1 MREES
6 CKNCAHYPGCLTHS
20 AAIFFYFVATGR
32 GNSRP
37 TSLISTPVAF
47 ADLCSKKKMRTEV
60 PNEHPS

>member
-6 CKNCAHYPGCLTHS
+6 CKNCAHSPGCLTHS

-32 GNSRP
+32 DRQTSP
-37 TSLISTPVAF
+37 TSMPVAF

-60 PNEHPS
+60 PNERPS